1 MKIVLFT
8 LFIVLAGITF
18 SQKNTTDSQCFY
30 VKNNLSIN
38 DEEPWRIVYS
48 DKCPLQKF
56 NFKLYNRWG
65 NILFEASSLTE
76 ANSFNPF
83 SNQKTTKN
91 FETGTY
97 FWTITFSLKDD
108 KNTYNEQG
116 SLTILH

>member
-1 MKIVLFT
+1 MKTILLI
-8 LFIVLAGITF
+8 LFILFEGISF
-18 SQKNTTDSQCFY
+18 SQNNTADSLCFY
-30 VKNNLSIN
+30 VRNNMSIN
-38 DEEPWRIVYS
+38 DEEPLRIVYS
-48 DKCPLQKF
+48 DKCPIQKF
-56 NFKLYNRWG
+56 YFKLYNRWG
-65 NILFEASSLTE
+65 NILFEASSITE

-116 SLTILH
+116 SLTILR